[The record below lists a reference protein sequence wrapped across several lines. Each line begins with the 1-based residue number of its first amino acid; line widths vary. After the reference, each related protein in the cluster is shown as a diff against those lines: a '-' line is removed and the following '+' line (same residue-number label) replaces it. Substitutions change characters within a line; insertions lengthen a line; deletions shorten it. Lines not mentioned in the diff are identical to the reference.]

1 MVGGQDTAGGGGA
14 KAWGGRFAKATDPT
28 VEAFTESISFDWR
41 LYRQDV
47 AASIAHARM
56 LGRQGIITAEEAG
69 TIIAGL
75 REIEGEIEDSEF
87 AFDPSREDIHLNIEA
102 RLAEK
107 IGDVAGK
114 LHTARSRND
123 QVATDV
129 RLWCREAID
138 DLRTRIL
145 DLQAALIGQAEAHPA
160 AVMPGYTHLQ
170 RAQPVLFAH
179 HLLAYVAMLERDY
192 DRLGDCR
199 RRTNVLPLGAGALAG
214 VGFPIDPHAVADELG
229 FVMLAENS
237 MDAVS
242 DRDFAVE
249 LVAACSLVMVHLSR
263 LAEDVIVWNS
273 GEFGF
278 VELDDSYATG
288 SSIMPQKKNPDVA
301 ELTRGKTG
309 RVFGHLQALLTLL
322 KGLPLAY
329 NRDLQEDKEA
339 LFDAVDTTRAALVAM
354 TGLVGSMAP
363 QPIRMAAQ
371 ATASFSTATE
381 LADYLARKGLP
392 FRQAHEV
399 VGKLVQHCLAAG
411 KSLEQL
417 TVPELTTASPQLGV
431 DALEQVTAA
440 AAVAAKDVPGGT
452 APSRVALALKAAQ
465 ARLAAHRTD
474 DAPHPPA
481 PSPSPGEGEGEFTRG
496 RQGEVSQ
503 GEVRDTS

>member
-1 MVGGQDTAGGGGA
+1 MAGEQGNVGGRVP
-14 KAWGGRFAKATDPT
+14 KAWGGRFAKETDPT
-28 VEAFTESISFDWR
+28 VEAYTESISFDWR
-41 LYRQDV
+41 LYRQDI

-56 LGRQGIITAEEAG
+56 LGQQGIITTEEAEA
-69 TIIAGL
+69 IVAGL
-75 REIEGEIEDSEF
+75 TEIGGEIERGEF
-87 AFDPSREDIHLNIEA
+87 AFEPSREDIHLNIEA

-107 IGDVAGK
+107 IGDTAGK

-129 RLWCREAID
+129 RLWCRAAID
-138 DLRTRIL
+138 DLRTRTL
-145 DLQAALIGQAEAHPA
+145 DLQAALIGQAERYPD

-179 HLLAYVAMLERDY
+179 HLLAYVAMLERDH
-192 DRLGDCR
+192 DRLDDCR
-199 RRTNVLPLGAGALAG
+199 HRTNVLPLGAGALAG
-214 VGFPIDPHAVADELG
+214 VGFPIDPQAVADELE
-229 FVMLAENS
+229 LEAIAENS
-237 MDAVS
+237 MDSVG

-249 LVAACSLVMVHLSR
+249 LVSACSLVMVHLSR
-263 LAEDVIVWNS
+263 LAEDVIVWSS

-278 VELDDSYATG
+278 VELDDAYATG

-322 KGLPLAY
+322 KGLPLTY

-339 LFDAVDTTRAALVAM
+339 IFDAVDTTRAALAAM
-354 TGLVGSMAP
+354 TGLVQSMAP
-363 QPIRMAAQ
+363 QPEHMAAK

-381 LADYLARKGLP
+381 LADYLAQKGLP

-399 VGKLVQHCLAAG
+399 VGKLVAQCLEAG

-417 TVPELTTASPQLGV
+417 TASELTAASPQFGP
-431 DALEQVTAA
+431 DALARVTAA

-452 APSRVALALKAAQ
+452 APRRVAQALAVAK
-465 ARLAAHRTD
+465 ARLAVHRAA
-474 DAPHPPA
+474 APQSA
-481 PSPSPGEGEGEFTRG
+481 TE
-496 RQGEVSQ
+496 Q
-503 GEVRDTS
+503 TSR

>member
-1 MVGGQDTAGGGGA
+1 MAGEWGRAEGGGA

-41 LYRQDV
+41 LYRQDI
-47 AASIAHARM
+47 AASMAHARM
-56 LGRQGIITAEEAG
+56 LGGQGIITVEEAA
-69 TIIAGL
+69 TIITGL
-75 REIEGEIEDSEF
+75 DEIEGEIERGEF
-87 AFDPSREDIHLNIEA
+87 AFDPGREDIHLNIEA

-107 IGDVAGK
+107 IGGAAGK

-129 RLWCREAID
+129 RLWCRAAID

-145 DLQAALIGQAEAHPA
+145 DLQAALIGQAAAHPA
-160 AVMPGYTHLQ
+160 AIMPGYTHLQ

-214 VGFPIDPHAVADELG
+214 VGFPIDPRAVADELA
-229 FVMLAENS
+229 FESSAENS

-242 DRDFAVE
+242 DRDFVVE
-249 LVAACSLVMVHLSR
+249 LVSACSLVMVHLSR
-263 LAEDVIVWNS
+263 LAEDVIVWSS

-278 VELDDSYATG
+278 VELDDAYATG

-322 KGLPLAY
+322 KGLPLTY

-339 LFDAVDTTRAALVAM
+339 LFDAVDTTQAALVAM
-354 TGLVGSMAP
+354 TGLVQTMAP
-363 QPIRMAAQ
+363 QPEMMAAN

-381 LADYLARKGLP
+381 LADYLAQKGLP

-399 VGKLVQHCLAAG
+399 VGRLVARCLAAG

-417 TVPELTTASPQLGV
+417 TAAELAAASPQLGA
-431 DALEQVTAA
+431 DALERVTAT

-452 APSRVALALKAAQ
+452 APRRVAQALKAAQ
-465 ARLAAHRTD
+465 ARLAAHRD
-474 DAPHPPA
+474 KVPLSEAGH
-481 PSPSPGEGEGEFTRG
+481 SG
-496 RQGEVSQ
+496 R
-503 GEVRDTS
+503 